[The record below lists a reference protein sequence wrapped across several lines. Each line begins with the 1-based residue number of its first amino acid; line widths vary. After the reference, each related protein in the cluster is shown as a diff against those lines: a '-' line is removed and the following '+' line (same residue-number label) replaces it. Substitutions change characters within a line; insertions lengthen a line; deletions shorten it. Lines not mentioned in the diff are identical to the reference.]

1 MNCPICDKEMQEGG
15 LVIDGVLPHWIS
27 LDQFQA
33 KGLKRLR
40 CKNPRY
46 IGKRNTLL
54 RETRVSNAFFCE
66 NCDKIVGI
74 FDVTN
79 DED

>member
-1 MNCPICDKEMQEGG
+1 
-15 LVIDGVLPHWIS
+15 

-66 NCDKIVGI
+66 NCNKIVGI

-79 DED
+79 DEY